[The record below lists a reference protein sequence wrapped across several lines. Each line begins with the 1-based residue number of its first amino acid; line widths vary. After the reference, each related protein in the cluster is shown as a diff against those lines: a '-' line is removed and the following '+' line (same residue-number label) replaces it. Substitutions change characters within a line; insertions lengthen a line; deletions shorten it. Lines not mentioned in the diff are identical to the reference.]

1 MSGMDVAAHCAS
13 SAGKSIFSP
22 ELSCVH
28 PPFYETTVARMIIR
42 WSADDQTPYGFRSIT
57 HFRFS

>member
-42 WSADDQTPYGFRSIT
+42 VEEGGWRELTKRRRILT
-57 HFRFS
+57 